1 MHVAFE
7 EPGEPALQA
16 PQGANAA
23 GDVKAGSPECATS
36 EALHP
41 GASPWRQLLMVLW
54 KNIYI
59 KRMQRHYTTTL
70 LEIVL
75 MVVLLLGIQDDA
87 EVVEPLVRRGD
98 TYFRPISTYTYWNT
112 QPDMA
117 QITQV
122 YFAPVENRYLARL
135 THDAMA
141 DLRVVHLT
149 GFATEKELV
158 AAMRLQN
165 GTPVHTVALLYTDVA
180 PGDRDSV
187 PVSLHVNFFGG
198 RLPFDVRVNY
208 LKRLLSQPEG
218 PSKEE
223 RFPEVNTLL
232 PIMGALQQRHLEY
245 QSMRHNRTTSRMR
258 PVHLQRFPY
267 PTYIEHK
274 DTKNYALVL
283 TRFCVGML
291 VPFAVF
297 VARLSEE
304 KTSGMKEMLRVVGLN
319 DCVYWVSHYISGF
332 FMHLIIVTLMML
344 ILCVK
349 RNEDG
354 RAFIQFSD
362 PFLLFCILM
371 CFCSSCLMHAT
382 LLSMIFASPH
392 TAVAAAMLYWTFSCL
407 MPFLALE
414 NAGGQGYHFIK
425 RSHKLVTS
433 VFPGMSLH
441 WSFRV
446 LERFEKFVPFG
457 ANWSNFA
464 SHAATPDNVT
474 LAEIV
479 FVGLMCDCLIG
490 VVVWYLDNVM
500 PIGPGIAKPL
510 LYPFKM
516 EYWLPSMTYLKEPL
530 RSAKEV
536 ANFEPEPRDQCVA
549 IDLFHVSKDYDGV
562 EAVHDVSLRI
572 FNNQITVLLGHNGAG
587 KTTLLNMIT
596 GFTNST
602 SGNVLVG
609 GYDVMTC
616 TKDARESIAYC
627 AQDNILF
634 DDLTVEE
641 HLVFFAVVKGT
652 PYDSVRQ
659 EVVTLLNETGLI
671 QYRSDLVDT
680 LSLGQQRRLCAALAI
695 VSKPKVIILDEPTAN
710 MDPEGRR
717 EMWELLLKIRRS
729 CALFLTTQHLDE
741 ADVLADRILII
752 VNGRIRCAGSPT
764 FLKQRF
770 NTGYRMLIYKSPTCD
785 VSRIEM
791 LLRKYAPKVKLQS
804 DSFNEV
810 TFLLGHTPSTKRII
824 NMFRDIEKQSRH
836 LGIESLGLT
845 VTSLE
850 DVLIGVAE
858 EHHVHSHKLTETIK
872 QHDASMIETK
882 GTLVNVMASTVSS
895 NPGCARRMWAV
906 FCKRATC
913 VSRQLKI
920 PLFSWLLPMMLLW
933 LLFTFEDV
941 ALYRN
946 AIVAEHVGNTLSYSF
961 VELVGKANG
970 FAQVR
975 EDGVFYVDYILP
987 LIRPGVTTVEV
998 ILPDENVDEWLLQLA
1013 KDDLRHYVFMTHFG
1027 VQLLEQGRT
1036 VLWYNGEIQHMA
1048 LLVLTLFNN
1057 GRLHFITGKTDVLFS
1072 FEVTVLDSANVGGEG
1087 EHGESHGAYRE
1098 LLPQILRSIFLP
1110 MVSSLMC
1117 SNFVLFPITERA
1129 LQVKHLHIITGIG
1142 PFLYWIT
1149 NFVWDFMFYMGTA
1162 IFILPPIAYFH
1173 ADSLDFNYI
1182 QLIFIL
1188 NILHGYAALPF
1199 IYICSFCFDNPGFGF
1214 SALAISTFIIS
1225 SLCCTGAVFME
1236 HYAETLNNVPL
1247 VVFIETILQMA
1258 RLLPSY
1264 SYSRGMTKVLQLA
1277 TENAVCQ
1284 RGGKDLETA
1293 CQEKSVAFKMS
1304 LLQCC
1309 KHIAGPDPYRYA
1321 ISPLD
1326 VHSYS
1331 AFYEVLTLFLEGP
1344 LLFGLLV
1351 YADYYLLRQLDRHL
1365 TAPEAENNLRLL
1377 VPPAEQGVIGGLSL
1391 SKPAVK
1397 HHEDTDVVDEDKL
1410 VANLVQN
1417 PVTPSPIPQALTN
1430 QPSKSQTQLQAKQQP
1445 KMPSQVPDSMQ
1456 PAMVVYRLHKA
1467 YGYLEGHIVLQG
1479 LSFSVRSGE
1488 CFGLLGVNGA
1498 GKTTTFK
1505 ILTGEILPQ
1514 EGDAYIGGVS
1524 VVRNVYEFQSH
1535 LGYCPQSNALLDALT
1550 GIETLMLYIRLR
1562 GIQITIEYVEAL
1574 LEIFNLNDIGD
1585 HLVGTYSAGNRR
1597 KLCLCVS
1604 LIGMPRMLLLD
1615 EPYSGI
1621 GILSRKRI
1629 VNYISSLQ
1637 RRTKISIVLSS
1648 HSLADVEFLCNRIAI
1663 LGDGRLQCL
1672 GSLAHLKRKFGQGY
1686 TITVKTYPDRK
1697 QDILYQRDVAREV
1710 RKNFQDVELMHSYE
1724 GLLEFR
1730 VSRIQMLWSEMF
1742 TRMARIKK
1750 RFKLQDFYITDT
1762 SLEQIFLSVTR
1773 KQVSEAAAAALRR
1786 TNNPS
1791 ATSLGI

>member
-7 EPGEPALQA
+7 EPEKPALQA
-16 PQGANAA
+16 PQGANEA
-23 GDVKAGSPECATS
+23 GDVKAGSAECAAS

-59 KRMQRHYTTTL
+59 KRMQRHKTTTL

-87 EVVEPLVRRGD
+87 VVVEPLVRRGD

-141 DLRVVHLT
+141 ELRVHHLT

-208 LKRLLSQPEG
+208 PQRLLSQPEG

-245 QSMRHNRTTSRMR
+245 QSIRHNRTTSRMR

-344 ILCVK
+344 ILC
-349 RNEDG
+349 
-354 RAFIQFSD
+354 
-362 PFLLFCILM
+362 
-371 CFCSSCLMHAT
+371 
-382 LLSMIFASPH
+382 
-392 TAVAAAMLYWTFSCL
+392 L

-425 RSHKLVTS
+425 RSHKLLTS

-510 LYPFKM
+510 LYPFK
-516 EYWLPSMTYLKEPL
+516 
-530 RSAKEV
+530 
-536 ANFEPEPRDQCVA
+536 
-549 IDLFHVSKDYDGV
+549 DYDGV
-562 EAVHDVSLRI
+562 EAIHDVSLRI

-616 TKDARESIAYC
+616 TKVARESIAYC

-791 LLRKYAPKVKLQS
+791 LLRKYAPKVKLQT

-882 GTLVNVMASTVSS
+882 DTLVNVMVNTVSS

-946 AIVAEHVGNTLSYSF
+946 AIVAEHVGNTFSYSF
-961 VELVGKANG
+961 VELVGKAN
-970 FAQVR
+970 
-975 EDGVFYVDYILP
+975 
-987 LIRPGVTTVEV
+987 
-998 ILPDENVDEWLLQLA
+998 
-1013 KDDLRHYVFMTHFG
+1013 
-1027 VQLLEQGRT
+1027 
-1036 VLWYNGEIQHMA
+1036 
-1048 LLVLTLFNN
+1048 
-1057 GRLHFITGKTDVLFS
+1057 
-1072 FEVTVLDSANVGGEG
+1072 
-1087 EHGESHGAYRE
+1087 
-1098 LLPQILRSIFLP
+1098 
-1110 MVSSLMC
+1110 
-1117 SNFVLFPITERA
+1117 
-1129 LQVKHLHIITGIG
+1129 
-1142 PFLYWIT
+1142 
-1149 NFVWDFMFYMGTA
+1149 
-1162 IFILPPIAYFH
+1162 
-1173 ADSLDFNYI
+1173 
-1182 QLIFIL
+1182 
-1188 NILHGYAALPF
+1188 
-1199 IYICSFCFDNPGFGF
+1199 
-1214 SALAISTFIIS
+1214 
-1225 SLCCTGAVFME
+1225 
-1236 HYAETLNNVPL
+1236 
-1247 VVFIETILQMA
+1247 
-1258 RLLPSY
+1258 
-1264 SYSRGMTKVLQLA
+1264 
-1277 TENAVCQ
+1277 
-1284 RGGKDLETA
+1284 
-1293 CQEKSVAFKMS
+1293 
-1304 LLQCC
+1304 
-1309 KHIAGPDPYRYA
+1309 
-1321 ISPLD
+1321 
-1326 VHSYS
+1326 
-1331 AFYEVLTLFLEGP
+1331 
-1344 LLFGLLV
+1344 
-1351 YADYYLLRQLDRHL
+1351 
-1365 TAPEAENNLRLL
+1365 
-1377 VPPAEQGVIGGLSL
+1377 
-1391 SKPAVK
+1391 
-1397 HHEDTDVVDEDKL
+1397 
-1410 VANLVQN
+1410 
-1417 PVTPSPIPQALTN
+1417 
-1430 QPSKSQTQLQAKQQP
+1430 
-1445 KMPSQVPDSMQ
+1445 
-1456 PAMVVYRLHKA
+1456 
-1467 YGYLEGHIVLQG
+1467 
-1479 LSFSVRSGE
+1479 
-1488 CFGLLGVNGA
+1488 
-1498 GKTTTFK
+1498 
-1505 ILTGEILPQ
+1505 
-1514 EGDAYIGGVS
+1514 
-1524 VVRNVYEFQSH
+1524 
-1535 LGYCPQSNALLDALT
+1535 
-1550 GIETLMLYIRLR
+1550 
-1562 GIQITIEYVEAL
+1562 
-1574 LEIFNLNDIGD
+1574 
-1585 HLVGTYSAGNRR
+1585 
-1597 KLCLCVS
+1597 
-1604 LIGMPRMLLLD
+1604 
-1615 EPYSGI
+1615 
-1621 GILSRKRI
+1621 
-1629 VNYISSLQ
+1629 
-1637 RRTKISIVLSS
+1637 
-1648 HSLADVEFLCNRIAI
+1648 
-1663 LGDGRLQCL
+1663 
-1672 GSLAHLKRKFGQGY
+1672 
-1686 TITVKTYPDRK
+1686 
-1697 QDILYQRDVAREV
+1697 
-1710 RKNFQDVELMHSYE
+1710 
-1724 GLLEFR
+1724 
-1730 VSRIQMLWSEMF
+1730 
-1742 TRMARIKK
+1742 
-1750 RFKLQDFYITDT
+1750 
-1762 SLEQIFLSVTR
+1762 
-1773 KQVSEAAAAALRR
+1773 
-1786 TNNPS
+1786 
-1791 ATSLGI
+1791 

>member
-1 MHVAFE
+1 MA
-7 EPGEPALQA
+7 
-16 PQGANAA
+16 
-23 GDVKAGSPECATS
+23 
-36 EALHP
+36 ALHHS
-41 GASPWRQLLMVLW
+41 ASPWRQLLMVLW

-59 KRMQRHYTTTL
+59 TRMQRHYTTTL

-75 MVVLLLGIQDDA
+75 MVVLLLGIQEDA
-87 EVVEPLVRRGD
+87 VTREPLLRRGD

-117 QITQV
+117 QINQV
-122 YFAPVENRYLARL
+122 YFAPVENKYLARL

-141 DLRVVHLT
+141 DLRVAHLT

-158 AAMRLQN
+158 AAMRLRN

-180 PGDRDSV
+180 PGDRDGV

-198 RLPFDVRVNY
+198 RLPFDVHVKY
-208 LKRLLSQPEG
+208 PQRLLSQPEG

-223 RFPEVNTLL
+223 RFPEMNTLL

-245 QSMRHNRTTSRMR
+245 QATLHNRSMGRMH
-258 PVHLQRFPY
+258 PVQLQRFPY
-267 PTYIEHK
+267 PAYIEHQ
-274 DTKNYALVL
+274 DTRNYALVL

-297 VARLSEE
+297 VARLSDE
-304 KTSGMKEMLRVVGLN
+304 KVTGMKEMLRVVGLN

-332 FMHLIIVTLMML
+332 FMHLIIVTLMLL

-349 RNEDG
+349 RNEEG

-362 PFLLFCILM
+362 PLLVF
-371 CFCSSCLMHAT
+371 S
-382 LLSMIFASPH
+382 H

-425 RSHKLVTS
+425 RSHKLATS
-433 VFPGMSLH
+433 IFPGMSLH

-446 LERFEKFVPFG
+446 LERFEKFVPYG

-464 SHAATPDNVT
+464 SRAATPDNVT

-479 FVGLMCDCLIG
+479 FVGLMCDCFI
-490 VVVWYLDNVM
+490 VAAVWYLDNVM
-500 PIGPGIAKPL
+500 PIGPGIAKPV
-510 LYPFKM
+510 LYPFK
-516 EYWLPSMTYLKEPL
+516 
-530 RSAKEV
+530 
-536 ANFEPEPRDQCVA
+536 
-549 IDLFHVSKDYDGV
+549 DYDGE

-596 GFTNST
+596 GFANST

-609 GYDVMTC
+609 GYDVTTC

-652 PYDSVRQ
+652 PYDGVRL
-659 EVVTLLNETGLI
+659 EVVTLLHDTGLI
-671 QYRSDLVDT
+671 HYRSDRAVT

-695 VSKPKVIILDEPTAN
+695 VSKPKVIILDEPTSN

-729 CALFLTTQHLDE
+729 CAVFLTTQHLDE
-741 ADVLADRILII
+741 ADVLGDRIII
-752 VNGRIRCAGSPT
+752 IANGIIRCIGSPT
-764 FLKQRF
+764 FLKHRF
-770 NTGYRMLIYKSPTCD
+770 CTGYRMLVYKHHTCD
-785 VSRIEM
+785 VPRIET

-804 DSFNEV
+804 DSINEAV
-810 TFLLGHTPSTKRII
+810 FHLGQIPSTKRII
-824 NMFRDIEKQSRH
+824 SMFRDIEKYSSN

-850 DVLIGVAE
+850 DVLICVAE
-858 EHHVHSHKLTETIK
+858 EHHVHHHKLTQITK
-872 QHDASMIETK
+872 CDASLIETK
-882 GTLVNVMASTVSS
+882 ETLVGVMASTVSS
-895 NPGCARRMWAV
+895 NPGFARRMWALI
-906 FCKRATC
+906 CKRATC

-941 ALYRN
+941 ALHRN
-946 AIVAEHVGNTLSYSF
+946 AIVVEHVGNTLSYSF

-975 EDGVFYVDYILP
+975 QGGVFYIDYILP
-987 LIRPGVTTVEV
+987 MIRPHVTTVD
-998 ILPDENVDEWLLQLA
+998 IISPDENVDKWLLGLA

-1027 VQLLEQGRT
+1027 LQLLEQGRT

-1048 LLVLTLFNN
+1048 LLVMTLFNN
-1057 GRLHFITGKTDVLFS
+1057 GRLHSVTGESDALFS
-1072 FEVTVLDSANVGGEG
+1072 FEVTVLDGADVGDE
-1087 EHGESHGAYRE
+1087 EEVASQGAYRQ
-1098 LLPQILRSIFLP
+1098 LLPKILRSIFFP

-1117 SNFVLFPITERA
+1117 SNFVLFPITERV
-1129 LQVKHLHIITGIG
+1129 LQVKHLHTIAGIG

-1149 NFVWDFMFYMGTA
+1149 NFLWDFMFYMGTA

-1188 NILHGYAALPF
+1188 NILHGYAVLPF
-1199 IYICSFCFDNPGFGF
+1199 IYICSFFFDNPGFGS
-1214 SALAISTFIIS
+1214 SALAISTFVIS
-1225 SLCCTGAVFME
+1225 SLCCMGAVFME

-1247 VVFIETILQMA
+1247 TVFIETILQSA

-1277 TENAVCQ
+1277 TENAVCR
-1284 RGGKDLETA
+1284 RGGDDLESA
-1293 CQEKSVAFKMS
+1293 CQEKTVAFKMS
-1304 LLQCC
+1304 LQQCC
-1309 KHIAGPDPYRYA
+1309 KHIADPDPYGYA
-1321 ISPLD
+1321 IGPLD
-1326 VHSYS
+1326 VHWYS

-1351 YADYYLLRQLDRHL
+1351 FADYYLLRHLDRNL
-1365 TAPEAENNLRLL
+1365 SAPEAENNLRLL
-1377 VPPAEQGVIGGLSL
+1377 VPPAEQGVAPTLSL
-1391 SKPAVK
+1391 SKTK
-1397 HHEDTDVVDEDKL
+1397 QHEDTDVVNEDKL
-1410 VANLVQN
+1410 VANLVQC
-1417 PVTPSPIPQALTN
+1417 PPKPSPAEQATPSQPSKPPPQIRMQAQKQLQTPSPA
-1430 QPSKSQTQLQAKQQP
+1430 
-1445 KMPSQVPDSMQ
+1445 PDSTR
-1456 PAMVVYRLHKA
+1456 PAMAVYRLHKA
-1467 YGYLEGHIVLQG
+1467 YGYLEGHTVLQG
-1479 LSFSVRSGE
+1479 LSFSVRSSE

-1505 ILTGEILPQ
+1505 ILTGEILPH
-1514 EGDAYIGGVS
+1514 EGDAYIGNVS
-1524 VVRNVYEFQSH
+1524 VVRNVYEFQGF

-1562 GIQITIEYVEAL
+1562 GIPVTKEYVDTL
-1574 LEIFNLNDIGD
+1574 LEIFSLDDIGD
-1585 HLVGTYSAGNRR
+1585 HLVSTYSAGNRR
-1597 KLCLCVS
+1597 KLSLCVS

-1615 EPYSGI
+1615 EPYSGL
-1621 GILSRKRI
+1621 GTLSRKRI
-1629 VNYISSLQ
+1629 VHYISSLQ
-1637 RRTKISIVLSS
+1637 KRTKISIVLSS
-1648 HSLADVEFLCNRIAI
+1648 HS
-1663 LGDGRLQCL
+1663 
-1672 GSLAHLKRKFGQGY
+1672 
-1686 TITVKTYPDRK
+1686 
-1697 QDILYQRDVAREV
+1697 
-1710 RKNFQDVELMHSYE
+1710 
-1724 GLLEFR
+1724 
-1730 VSRIQMLWSEMF
+1730 MLWSEMF

-1750 RFKLQDFYITDT
+1750 RFKLQDFYIADT

-1773 KQVSEAAAAALRR
+1773 KEASEAAAAAMLR
-1786 TNNPS
+1786 THNPS
-1791 ATSLGI
+1791 GTSLGI